1 MLDIVINNPE
11 ISVTLNHKNILFVHI
26 WPMIYCSHRWSNEA
40 SEGSSASHSHPEIQF
55 LPYCKPLSS
64 TYGLHGHNR
73 RERER
78 AEGLVF

>member
-1 MLDIVINNPE
+1 
-11 ISVTLNHKNILFVHI
+11 
-26 WPMIYCSHRWSNEA
+26 MIYCSHRWSNEA